1 MLSLKDVDPVTAS
14 WIRTVADERAAAA
27 GMRFD
32 VERAEFACNWIED
45 HCCLYEGER
54 AGQPI
59 ELYPAQREFVSRLF
73 GWVFWSDEWG
83 EWVRRFNRAAFWAA
97 KKNGKSPLLAAIGL
111 YLLCGDGEPG
121 QKVYTM
127 AKNGQQAGISQKHA
141 VMMVK
146 QSPALFVEKG
156 GDCKVHNSTLQITH
170 LPTNSV
176 MVVLTGDDTRGA
188 KAKEGLNGSGII
200 DEVHVVDRE
209 MMERTS
215 RMGISRKEPLILSGS
230 TAGDDPSS
238 YGFERFQYGRQVN
251 SGERADLRFLHV
263 EYCVPDNASD
273 ADIDRNLDEYGKAA
287 NPAWGTIVKP
297 SEFRED
303 WQNSK
308 GKPREVARFKQYR
321 LDLWVGSTNQWLDTV
336 GWAKGTRRFT
346 LADLAGRDCFAAID
360 LSRTRDLTAF
370 VLMFPFPEEGGEVI
384 RVWPMF
390 WMPEATA
397 LERDHLFPFRSWA
410 AGGFITLTQ
419 GAVVDYNAV
428 KADIREAIT
437 THKLNVLKL
446 MYDEHYA
453 NELTQL
459 LHEGEQL
466 GESRA
471 AGVVA
476 EREAFAQQLMHF
488 TGPCKE
494 LERRVSEGLVQHPD
508 NKVLS
513 WQVGHCEV
521 WSDKNQ
527 NIRPVKP
534 NPHSGKSVD
543 GVVCM
548 AMEIKEVMAPLADDS
563 NVYDTRD
570 LLIM

>member
-1 MLSLKDVDPVTAS
+1 MLTLQEVDSETRS
-14 WIRTVADERAAAA
+14 WLRTVADERAALA

-32 VERAEFACNWIED
+32 AERADFTCSWIES

-59 ELYPAQREFVSRLF
+59 ELYPAQRDFVSRLF
-73 GWVFWSDEWG
+73 GWVFWSDEWN
-83 EWVRRFNRAAFWAA
+83 EYVRRFNRAAFWAA

-146 QSPALFVEKG
+146 QSPALFLDMG

-176 MVVLTGDDTRGA
+176 MMVLTGDDTRGA
-188 KAKEGLNGSGII
+188 KSKEGLNGSGII

-238 YGFERFQYGRQVN
+238 YGFERYQYGQQVN
-251 SGERADLRFLHV
+251 AGERADLRFLHV
-263 EYCVPDNASD
+263 EYSAPANASD
-273 ADIDRNLDEYGKAA
+273 ADIDEHLEEYGRAA
-287 NPAWGTIVKP
+287 NPAWGTIVKA
-297 SEFRED
+297 SEFRDD
-303 WQNSK
+303 WANSK

-321 LDLWVGSTNQWLDTV
+321 LDLWVGSTNQWLDSA
-336 GWAKGTRRFT
+336 GWERGRRSYT
-346 LADLAGRDCFAAID
+346 LADLAGRDCYAAMD

-370 VLMFPFPEEGGEVI
+370 VLMFPWPEDGPETV

-390 WMPEATA
+390 WMPEDTA
-397 LERDHLFPFRSWA
+397 RERDHLFPFRSWA
-410 AGGFITLTQ
+410 AAGFIALTPGGMVDY
-419 GAVVDYNAV
+419 GAVKD
-428 KADIREAIT
+428 DIRAAIAD
-437 THKLNVLKL
+437 HRLNVLKL
-446 MYDEHYA
+446 IYDEHYA
-453 NELTQL
+453 NEITQQ

-466 GESRA
+466 GSARA

-476 EREAFAQQLMHF
+476 EREAFSQSLMHF

-494 LERRVSEGLVQHPD
+494 LERRVSAGLVQHPD
-508 NKVLS
+508 NKVLT

-521 WSDKNQ
+521 WSDRNQ

-543 GVVCM
+543 GVVCLC
-548 AMEIKEVMAPLADDS
+548 MEVKEVMAVKPDES

-570 LLIM
+570 LLII

>member
-1 MLSLKDVDPVTAS
+1 MLTLEDIDVETRNWV
-14 WIRTVADERAAAA
+14 RTVADERAALA

-32 VERAEFACNWIED
+32 LERAEFACNWIEE
-45 HCCLYEGER
+45 HCCLYEGDR

-59 ELYPAQREFVSRLF
+59 VLYPAQRDFVSRLF

-111 YLLCGDGEPG
+111 YLLCGDGEQG

-127 AKNGQQAGISQKHA
+127 AKNGQQAGIAQKHA

-146 QSPALFVEKG
+146 QSPALFLEKG

-176 MVVLTGDDTRGA
+176 MMVLTGDDTRGA
-188 KAKEGLNGSGII
+188 KSKEGLNGSGII

-238 YGFERFQYGRQVN
+238 YGFERYQYGQQVN
-251 SGERADLRFLHV
+251 GGERNDLRFLHV
-263 EYCVPDNASD
+263 EYSAPEKASD
-273 ADIDRNLDEYGKAA
+273 ADIDEHLDEYGKAA

-303 WQNSK
+303 WNNSK

-321 LDLWVGSTNQWLDTV
+321 LDLWVGSTNQWLDTA
-336 GWAKGTRRFT
+336 GWAKGKRSYT
-346 LADLAGRDCFAAID
+346 LADLAGRDCYGALD

-370 VLMFPFPEEGGEVI
+370 VLMFPWPDEGDAEVV

-390 WMPEATA
+390 WMPEDTA
-397 LERDHLFPFRSWA
+397 RERDHLFPFKSWA
-410 AGGFITLTQ
+410 AGGFIKLTS
-419 GAVVDYNAV
+419 GGIVDYNVV
-428 KADIREAIT
+428 KEDIRDAIGT
-437 THKLNVLKL
+437 YNLKVLNLR
-446 MYDEHYA
+446 YDEHYA
-453 NELTQL
+453 NEITQA
-459 LHEGEQL
+459 LHEGERL
-466 GESRA
+466 GDESVT
-471 AGVVA
+471 GVVA
-476 EREAFAQQLMHF
+476 ERESFGQSLMYF
-488 TGPCKE
+488 TGPSKE
-494 LERRVSEGLVQHPD
+494 FERRVSAGKIEHPD

-513 WQVGHCEV
+513 WQIGHCEV
-521 WSDKNQ
+521 WSDRNQ
-527 NIRPVKP
+527 NLRPVKP

-543 GVVCM
+543 GVVCCCM
-548 AMEIKEVMAPLADDS
+548 GMSCIATHVGVSDGGGF
-563 NVYDTRD
+563 D
-570 LLIM
+570 LW